1 MTNPPNRQIVLA
13 VRPAALPR
21 AEYFAMSKGTVPEPA
36 DGEVLARTLLL
47 SIDPA
52 MRGWVLES
60 KNYVPAVPV
69 GGVMR
74 SFGVAEVVESRSNR
88 YQVGDIVAGLTGWQ
102 EWCVIADADVHR
114 RVDPTLAPISTSV
127 GVLGLT
133 GVTAYVGMVEIGKPT
148 PGSTVVVSTA
158 AGSVGSAAGQ
168 LAKIHGA
175 RTVGLTGSDEKVRM
189 CLDEF
194 GFDAAINYKTTP
206 DLSAALADACPDGI
220 DVYFDSVGGDMLDA
234 VLEHITIGARIP
246 LCGTISMVANNIPMG
261 KRIERKLLV
270 QRALIRGYLASD
282 HFDRSEEIATTMSQW
297 ITSGQLRYR
306 EEVFPRFEDAPIA
319 LERMVAG
326 ENLGKSVVR
335 VAYSDSERQ

>member
-13 VRPAALPR
+13 VRPAELPR
-21 AEYFAMSKGTVPEPA
+21 AEHFAMSKGTVPEPA
-36 DGEVLARTLLL
+36 AGEVLARTLLL

-114 RVDPTLAPISTSV
+114 RVDPALAPISTSV

-133 GVTAYVGMVEIGKPT
+133 GVTAYVGMVQIGKPT
-148 PGSTVVVSTA
+148 PGSTAVVSTA

-234 VLEHITIGARIP
+234 VLENITIGARIP
-246 LCGTISMVANNIPMG
+246 LCGTISMAANNIPMG

-270 QRALIRGYLASD
+270 QRALIQGYLASD

-319 LERMVAG
+319 LERMLAG

>member
-1 MTNPPNRQIVLA
+1 MANPPNRQIVLA

-21 AEYFAMSKGTVPEPA
+21 AEHFAMSKGTVPEPA

-74 SFGVAEVVESRSNR
+74 SFGVAEVVESRSSR

-246 LCGTISMVANNIPMG
+246 LCGTISMVANDIPMG

-319 LERMVAG
+319 LERMLAG